1 MSAPTQLRD
10 VLSTLREIMTV
21 YASSLLDA
29 ESATPPPSS
38 REVEFRP
45 VLDAA
50 LDPALDM
57 CARMAEMR
65 PTEWDRSVFWVNV
78 DEAVLSALEPF
89 AFARERREAV
99 QRDEAEHVELLTTK
113 HVRRPLLV
121 ARSQPVRH

>member
-1 MSAPTQLRD
+1 
-10 VLSTLREIMTV
+10 MTV

-65 PTEWDRSVFWVNV
+65 AAEWDQSVFWVNV
-78 DEAVLSALEPF
+78 DEAVLGALEPF
-89 AFARERREAV
+89 AFARERQEAV
-99 QRDEAEHVELLTTK
+99 RRDEGEHVELLTTK
-113 HVRRPLLV
+113 HVRLLLPRPLSL
-121 ARSQPVRH
+121 PVRH